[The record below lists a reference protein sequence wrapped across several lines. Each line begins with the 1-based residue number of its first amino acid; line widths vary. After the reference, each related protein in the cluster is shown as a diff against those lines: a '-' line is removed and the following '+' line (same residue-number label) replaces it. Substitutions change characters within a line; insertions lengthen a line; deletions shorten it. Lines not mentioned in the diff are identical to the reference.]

1 MLTCVGIYGVATIL
15 FGLSKSLWL
24 SLAALAVVG
33 ASDMVSVVV
42 RSSLLQMATPPEMR
56 GRVSAV
62 NWLFLGASNEFGE
75 FESGLTAQWL
85 GAVRAVVVGGVLSV
99 TVTALWS
106 ILFKPLRDV
115 DQLTTES
122 LLSANE
128 MQAVA
133 EPVE

>member
-1 MLTCVGIYGVATIL
+1 MATIL

-24 SLAALAVVG
+24 SLVALAIVG

-106 ILFKPLRDV
+106 ILFKPLRNV
-115 DQLTTES
+115 DQLTTEA

-128 MQAVA
+128 MQTAA